1 MGGDPLSNIASP
13 PRLEE
18 EKGNMTLKDRLIKKK
33 EELDKKALRDLR
45 TVKEYAIR
53 NKWERVSNILKKRY
67 NRYGDDTKYGVMQ
80 EDDGYPD

>member
-1 MGGDPLSNIASP
+1 MN
-13 PRLEE
+13 LEA
-18 EKGNMTLKDRLIKKK
+18 RLIRLK
-33 EELDKKALRDLR
+33 EKLAAKALRAPR

-67 NRYGDDTKYGVMQ
+67 NRYGDDTKYVVMQ

>member
-33 EELDKKALRDLR
+33 EELDKKALRDPR
-45 TVKEYAIR
+45 TVKEYAVR
-53 NKWERVSNILKKRY
+53 NKWERVSNILRKRY
-67 NRYGDDTKYGVMQ
+67 KRYGDGIKVVVN

>member
-33 EELDKKALRDLR
+33 EELDKKALRDPR
-45 TVKEYAIR
+45 TAKEYAVR
-53 NKWERVSNILKKRY
+53 NKWERVSNILRKRY
-67 NRYGDDTKYGVMQ
+67 NRYGDGIKLVVDNDHGSS
-80 EDDGYPD
+80 D